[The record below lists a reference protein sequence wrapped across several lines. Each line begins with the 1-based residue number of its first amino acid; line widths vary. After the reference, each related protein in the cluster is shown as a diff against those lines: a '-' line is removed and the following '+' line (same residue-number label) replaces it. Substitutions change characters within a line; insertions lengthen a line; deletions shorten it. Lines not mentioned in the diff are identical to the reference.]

1 MHKVLVSDSLSEQ
14 GLAVLRQS
22 PGLEVDYRPGLNEA
36 DLAAAVVGA
45 DALVIRSGSRVT
57 AKVLAHADR
66 LKVIGRAGIGVD
78 NVDVVAAS
86 KRGIVV
92 MNTPTGNAVTTAE
105 HAITLLMSLARMIP
119 EACRT
124 LKAGKWEK
132 KKFEGRELAGKTLA
146 VIGLGNIGRIVADR
160 AHGLKMNVIG
170 YDPIMT
176 ADRAAAL
183 GIELCSLDAIWPRA
197 DAVSVHTPLTAET
210 RGLVNAGMLSRLK
223 KGVLLVNAARGG
235 IYDEAALL
243 QGLESGQIG
252 GVALDVF
259 VEEPPPKDHPLV
271 AHERVIVTPHLG
283 ASTREA
289 QDRVA
294 LEIAEQV
301 AAYLLTGAIKN
312 AVNVPSVS
320 GEIASK
326 LAPYAELADRL
337 GRFLAQVETQTSPQA
352 IEVECVG
359 EPAELGPKTVTSSAV
374 AGFLGRWQEQPV
386 NQVSA
391 RHVAADRGI
400 AVRELHTV
408 APTSK
413 YAALVIVRIQ
423 GADGGVHAVEGTIGS
438 DGSARLV
445 KWGEFEIEAHL
456 GGPTMVVT
464 SVDTPGVI
472 GFIGTTL
479 GNARINVARVN
490 MGLAG
495 GARRLGVE
503 PGPAPP
509 RRRPRRGAPLAQR
522 RERARR
528 PGLAEA
534 ARGADHRP
542 RPRRRGEHPRRRDR
556 RPHPREP
563 RAEAGPRRRLPGPAR
578 HRPDGRPGP
587 DGVVHPPLRPRPP
600 HGPRRRGGHP
610 LGHLLR
616 RRRGAPP
623 PLRRPPHPLAAPP
636 RPRPLQPRRPGD
648 LAHPRRPVRP
658 RRLQGVRCRG
668 PPPHRRPPP
677 AAALRPTDLT
687 PQPPSPSP
695 DRPDA

>member
-1 MHKVLVSDSLSEQ
+1 MVRAAMATNYRVLVSDSLSEQ
-14 GLAVLRQS
+14 GLAVLRNT
-22 PGLEVDYRPGLNEA
+22 PGLEVDNRPGLGEA
-36 DLAAAVVGA
+36 DLAAALSGGAGA
-45 DALVIRSGSRVT
+45 DALVIRSGSKVT
-57 AKVLAHADR
+57 ARVIAAADR

-78 NVDVVAAS
+78 NVDVPAAS

-105 HAITLLMSLARMIP
+105 HAIGLLMSLARMIP
-119 EACRT
+119 QASST

-160 AHGLKMNVIG
+160 AKGLRMNVIG

-210 RGLVNAGMLSRLK
+210 RGLVHAGMLGQLK

-271 AHERVIVTPHLG
+271 AHERVVVTPHLG

-301 AAYLLTGAIKN
+301 AAYLATGAIKN

-320 GEIASK
+320 GEVAEK

-337 GRFLAQVETQTSPQA
+337 GRFLAQAERVPNLEA

-359 EPAELGPKTVTSSAV
+359 EPAELGPKTITASAV
-374 AGFLGRWQEQPV
+374 AGFLHRWQETPV

-400 AVRELHTV
+400 AVRELS
-408 APTSK
+408 TSATPRGK
-413 YAALVIVRIQ
+413 YAALVVVR
-423 GADGGVHAVEGTIGS
+423 AHAGGGKAHAVEGALGG

-445 KWGEFEIEAHL
+445 KWDGFEIEAHL

-479 GNARINVARVN
+479 GNARINVARVHL
-490 MGLAG
+490 GVS
-495 GARRLGVE
+495 GARAVSVWNLDQ
-503 PGPAPP
+503 
-509 RRRPRRGAPLAQR
+509 PL
-522 RERARR
+522 
-528 PGLAEA
+528 
-534 ARGADHRP
+534 
-542 RPRRRGEHPRRRDR
+542 
-556 RPHPREP
+556 
-563 RAEAGPRRRLPGPAR
+563 
-578 HRPDGRPGP
+578 
-587 DGVVHPPLRPRPP
+587 
-600 HGPRRRGGHP
+600 
-610 LGHLLR
+610 
-616 RRRGAPP
+616 
-623 PLRRPPHPLAAPP
+623 
-636 RPRPLQPRRPGD
+636 
-648 LAHPRRPVRP
+648 
-658 RRLQGVRCRG
+658 
-668 PPPHRRPPP
+668 P
-677 AAALRPTDLT
+677 AAVLEEVRRSAHVESVLAL
-687 PQPPSPSP
+687 QI
-695 DRPDA
+695 